1 MSSAPIPA
9 VTAVP
14 AVEASPDSNFRC
26 GHVAIIGRPNVGK
39 STLLNSL
46 VGQALS
52 ITSSKAQTTRH
63 RILGI
68 RTQGA
73 DKGTPAQLIFID
85 SPGYQTKSNLA
96 LNRVLN
102 KTSLQVAAE
111 ADLVVMVCDAGS
123 GWTAGDQLLLDR
135 VPADLRLFLALNK
148 MDRLKDKVQ
157 MMALLQKLGS
167 LNRFDEIVPV
177 SATKGRQVDL
187 LADLCAKRLPVAAA
201 LFEEDELTD
210 RSERFLA
217 AELIRERLFRLL
229 GDELPYETT
238 VVIEQFLEEPSPG
251 HAGGFKRI
259 AATIFVNR
267 DSQKPIV
274 LGRGGE
280 GLKRIASEARQAME
294 TLFDAKVFLEVFV
307 KVKTG
312 WADTEQSLKAY
323 GYE

>member
-1 MSSAPIPA
+1 
-9 VTAVP
+9 
-14 AVEASPDSNFRC
+14 
-26 GHVAIIGRPNVGK
+26 VAIVGRPNVGK
-39 STLLNSL
+39 STLLNQL
-46 VGQALS
+46 VGQSLS
-52 ITSSKAQTTRH
+52 ITSSKSQTTRH

-68 RTQGA
+68 RSQTVEQGV
-73 DKGTPAQLIFID
+73 PAQIIFID
-85 SPGYQTKSNLA
+85 SPGYQTKSNMA
-96 LNRVLN
+96 LNKVLN
-102 KTSLQVAAE
+102 KTSLQVAME
-111 ADLVVMVCDAGS
+111 ADLVVMVSDAGS
-123 GWTAGDQLLLDR
+123 GWTKADQNLLDR
-135 VPADLRLFLALNK
+135 IPGDRKVYLALNK
-148 MDRLKDKVQ
+148 VDRIADKAKVFAQLQTLGELK
-157 MMALLQKLGS
+157 
-167 LNRFDEIVPV
+167 RFDEIVPI
-177 SATKGRQVDL
+177 SAIKGKQVDL
-187 LADLCAKRLPVAAA
+187 LADLCAKQLPIAAA
-201 LFEEDELTD
+201 IYAADEITD

-238 VVIEQFLEEPSPG
+238 VVIEAFTEEPSPQR
-251 HAGGFKRI
+251 AGGFKRI

>member
-1 MSSAPIPA
+1 MLLGKFRFTLPDTSVPI
-9 VTAVP
+9 
-14 AVEASPDSNFRC
+14 EDFHC
-26 GHVAIIGRPNVGK
+26 GYVAIVGRPNVGK

-46 VGQALS
+46 VGQSLS
-52 ITSSKAQTTRH
+52 ITSSKSQTTRH

-68 RTQGA
+68 RTQTKQQGVA
-73 DKGTPAQLIFID
+73 GQLIFID
-85 SPGYQTKSNLA
+85 SPGFQTKSNLA
-96 LNRVLN
+96 LNKVLN
-102 KTSLQVAAE
+102 KTSLQVAME
-111 ADLVVMVCDAGS
+111 ASLVVMVSDAGS
-123 GWTAGDQLLLDR
+123 GWTRADQQLLDYIPSTQR
-135 VPADLRLFLALNK
+135 IFLALNK
-148 MDRLKDKVQ
+148 VDRIQDKADVFAQ
-157 MMALLQKLGS
+157 LQKLGE
-167 LNRFDEIVPV
+167 LKRFEEIVPI
-177 SATKGRQVDL
+177 SALKGKQVEL
-187 LADLCAKRLPVAAA
+187 LANLCAKNLPIAPAI
-201 LFEEDELTD
+201 FGDDEVTD

-238 VVIEQFLEEPSPG
+238 VVIEQFTEEDSAG
-251 HAGGFKRI
+251 KVGGFKRI

-280 GLKRIASEARQAME
+280 VLKRIASEARQSME

-307 KVKTG
+307 KVKSG